1 MEEGVKDIDM
11 WLPFSICFVVDA
23 AELVDFGRCWV
34 EAMMAIAVAAEM
46 SLKSS
51 WDAIVWRVARLE
63 GNRSS

>member
-1 MEEGVKDIDM
+1 M
-11 WLPFSICFVVDA
+11 WLPVSICFIVDTAEVVNF
-23 AELVDFGRCWV
+23 EKCWV
-34 EAMMAIAVAAEM
+34 EAMMSIAVAAEM